1 MFATMIRSRRF
12 LSARLLGVVLLI
24 SVSAAVPSSASPNGD
39 RLTYL
44 DGNDPFSV
52 GRDFPKLTTPQWIGE
67 PDVQAVVI
75 LAIDDLNQPEK
86 WERFLR
92 PILERL
98 KQIDGRAPVSIMTVA
113 TDPQQPQP
121 HALLLVLAPL
131 ENKGQAAKTCAGYW

>member
-1 MFATMIRSRRF
+1 MFTTMIRPRRF
-12 LSARLLGVVLLI
+12 LSAHLLAVVLSI
-24 SVSAAVPSSASPNGD
+24 SLSAAVPSNGSPDGN

-44 DGNDPFSV
+44 DGNDPFYV

-75 LAIDDLNQPEK
+75 LAIDDLNRPEK
-86 WERFLR
+86 WEKFLR

-121 HALLLVLAPL
+121 HALLLLLAPL
-131 ENKGQAAKTCAGYW
+131 ENKRQAPKTPAG

>member
-1 MFATMIRSRRF
+1 MFTTMIRPRRF
-12 LSARLLGVVLLI
+12 LSAHLLAVVLSI
-24 SVSAAVPSSASPNGD
+24 SLSAAVPSSASPKDN

-44 DGNDPFSV
+44 DGNDPFYV

-86 WERFLR
+86 WEKSLR

-121 HALLLVLAPL
+121 HALLLLLAPL
-131 ENKGQAAKTCAGYW
+131 ENKRQTPKTP